1 MMRIPYNLKAA
12 FSETLNWLFIGLA
25 LFVTLTTQSVNV
37 LFVAAA
43 LEFGYLLFVPD
54 SAMYKGVLADRAMR
68 LRQRNRAQMKRQTLP
83 RLLPADRQRFL
94 RLEMLR
100 NQIPAAAGASGRE
113 LAPVCGQ
120 MDVLLDKFLEFGAK
134 NAHYRS
140 YLVEMV
146 RPATGP
152 SQTGAPWLDRLVDLA
167 GTLLNEKQ
175 DVVRIPVGGAPRRV
189 TDVTAIIEE
198 IRKDQDARITQLQ
211 ASLDAQT
218 SEVNKQVMAK
228 NLEVLKKRRERIGE
242 LGDIITNLEC
252 QLDLIESTFGLISDQ
267 VRTQAPEQILRD
279 INEVVMQTETTTQ
292 LLAESAPMEQ
302 ALNRLDRTLA

>member
-1 MMRIPYNLKAA
+1 MRIPYNYKSA
-12 FSETLNWLFIGLA
+12 FCETLNWLFMGLA
-25 LFVTLTTQSVNV
+25 VFVTLTSQSVAV
-37 LFVAAA
+37 LFAAA
-43 LEFGYLLFVPD
+43 AVEFGYLLFVPD
-54 SAMYKGVLADRAMR
+54 SALYKDILAERAMR
-68 LRQRNRAQMKRQTLP
+68 QRQRDRAQLKRQMLP

-100 NQIPAAAGASGRE
+100 NQIPAAAGVSAAEMSSICR
-113 LAPVCGQ
+113 Q
-120 MDVLLDKFLEFGAK
+120 MDVLLDKFLEFGGK

-146 RPATGP
+146 RPAPGP
-152 SQTGAPWLDRLVDLA
+152 LQTGAPWLDRLVDLA

-175 DVVRIPVGGAPRRV
+175 EVVKIPVGGTPRRV
-189 TDVTAIIEE
+189 TDVAAIIEE
-198 IRKDQDARITQLQ
+198 IRKDQDVRLQQVQ
-211 ASLDAQT
+211 ASIDQQA
-218 SEVNKQVMAK
+218 SEANKQVMAK

-252 QLDLIESTFGLISDQ
+252 QLDLIDSTFGLISDQ

-279 INEVVMQTETTTQ
+279 ITDVVTQTETTTK
-292 LLAESAPMEQ
+292 LLADTAPMEQ